1 MGCGWDFEVAYHQY
15 SIGFNQFRALTQIRT
30 KTLDPRGAH
39 LYTEQRQL
47 TWQPTEL
54 KSISANGKVNIALQ
68 YPQTTGQSDSNQ
80 SIKHEHPETLEQNK
94 CKELNVGF
102 SMNLLN
108 AIYRNC
114 CADAS
119 STQNTVLSP
128 ISAAMAYAGAR
139 GQTAAEFVNLLAN
152 GDGSSL
158 HQNNAKFVE
167 EIQSEKTF
175 NLSIANKIF
184 LNEMEMMSQTD
195 QFIYNE
201 QNNVS
206 LPTFKIE
213 STHNLEEYLPSL
225 GLKIAFDTQRADFSG
240 INGTVPLYIGKVLQ
254 KAMIS
259 VNEKGVE
266 AAAATAVMILA
277 SSTAEIPP
285 AFRADHP
292 FAFFLVK
299 SKKEVLFSSTFLGGE

>member
-1 MGCGWDFEVAYHQY
+1 MTKRKRHEISSSPGPKGRPFVHRAAPTDVATDRIEVHQC
-15 SIGFNQFRALTQIRT
+15 QWEA
-30 KTLDPRGAH
+30 
-39 LYTEQRQL
+39 
-47 TWQPTEL
+47 
-54 KSISANGKVNIALQ
+54 
-68 YPQTTGQSDSNQ
+68 NQ

-158 HQNNAKFVE
+158 HQNNAKFIE

-184 LNEMEMMSQTD
+184 LNERSQCFRVECNEWENPKTD
-195 QFIYNE
+195 Q
-201 QNNVS
+201 
-206 LPTFKIE
+206 
-213 STHNLEEYLPSL
+213 
-225 GLKIAFDTQRADFSG
+225 R
-240 INGTVPLYIGKVLQ
+240 TV
-254 KAMIS
+254 
-259 VNEKGVE
+259 N
-266 AAAATAVMILA
+266 
-277 SSTAEIPP
+277 
-285 AFRADHP
+285 R
-292 FAFFLVK
+292 
-299 SKKEVLFSSTFLGGE
+299 